1 MFGGSDQIPSRGT
14 PALITL
20 LTVLALGAM
29 ATAIPPA
36 RLVPKVTGVERGCLV
51 SSASFS
57 DMMAEFLNG
66 QGYTYM
72 AIDCTHVDLGAS
84 DVWRRQFNAASRIFP
99 VWGWVDARGGIEQA
113 RKVAASL
120 SLSGIFVYG
129 AKPGD
134 VEAVRVVKPGL
145 RVVPVVRAG
154 ETWKGEGE
162 AATAFRPANLAGAA
176 NAKLPVLFIEQMSP
190 AERDAARAALK
201 GNYLISTIA
210 VLD

>member
-1 MFGGSDQIPSRGT
+1 MFGGSEQTSSRGA
-14 PALITL
+14 PALVTGFTI
-20 LTVLALGAM
+20 LALGAM
-29 ATAIPPA
+29 AAAIPPA
-36 RLVPKVTGVERGCLV
+36 RLAPTVTGVERGCLV

-72 AIDCTHVDLGAS
+72 AIDCTRVPLGTS
-84 DVWRRQFNAASRIFP
+84 DAWRRQFDAASRIFP
-99 VWGWVDARGGIEQA
+99 VWGWVDMRGGVEQA

-120 SLSGIFVYG
+120 SLSGLFLYG

-134 VEAVRVVKPGL
+134 VEVVRAAKPGL

-154 ETWKGEGE
+154 ETWAGEGE
-162 AATAFRPANLAGAA
+162 AATAFLPANLAGAA
-176 NAKLPVLFIEQMSP
+176 SAKLPVLFADQLSP
-190 AERDAARAALK
+190 AERSAARATLK
-201 GNYLISTIA
+201 GNYLLSTIS